1 MRALQS
7 DLYGELVIYDGTT
20 AASAELFDKKHPTT
34 QFLQNEYWE
43 NMEDPIQKKVIKYL
57 SNLVYMIKT

>member
-34 QFLQNEYWE
+34 QFRQNEYWE
-43 NMEDPIQKKVIKYL
+43 NMEDPIKKKVMK
-57 SNLVYMIKT
+57 